1 MQRNHTNM
9 IYPTNGS
16 QALEAVPVRH
26 LVLIEGG
33 AGSPSPQS
41 PRTYHEQATSRAHRV
56 VTTAQGILAF
66 CVALAVIAAILSAS
80 IIRDYALVDARN
92 EAFAN
97 VTLEEVVVMPGDS
110 LWQLA
115 ESHPVAGVS
124 TADVV
129 SYISESNDLPSANL
143 QVGQHLLVP
152 AC

>member
-1 MQRNHTNM
+1 
-9 IYPTNGS
+9 
-16 QALEAVPVRH
+16 
-26 LVLIEGG
+26 
-33 AGSPSPQS
+33 
-41 PRTYHEQATSRAHRV
+41 
-56 VTTAQGILAF
+56 
-66 CVALAVIAAILSAS
+66 S